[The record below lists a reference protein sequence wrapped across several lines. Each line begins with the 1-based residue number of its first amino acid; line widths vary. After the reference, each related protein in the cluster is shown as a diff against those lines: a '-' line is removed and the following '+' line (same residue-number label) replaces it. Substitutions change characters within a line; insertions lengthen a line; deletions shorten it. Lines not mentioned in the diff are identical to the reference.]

1 MKLPKLL
8 ETPGVHEQKVRELF
22 DGPKLHFEGDAPEF
36 ETPLVLLGFFNRS
49 GSNLLGNY
57 LRNLPGFS
65 GFGEHLNWTVIQ
77 NTCKRKEVASFPD
90 YFRSAQQARARG
102 HSHGYKASWD
112 QLLMLRRFGIDRMYQ
127 GVKLI
132 HIVRGDLVGQAI
144 SLVIARQTAQWTSEQ
159 TGKEGIEPQYDAD
172 QISTAMQACCE
183 AEMRMKLV
191 CEMLGLDRLQVS
203 YEDLVAA
210 PETVMQRIGGF
221 LGHDLSDWQPGEVG
235 IRRQASELNDQ
246 WRARYLDDAAAALQA
261 EAPDHD
267 GQARKPLLGGALF
280 RTR

>member
-8 ETPGVHEQKVRELF
+8 ETSGVHEQKVRELF
-22 DGPKLHFEGDAPEF
+22 DGSRLHFDGGAPEF

-57 LRNLPGFS
+57 LRDLRGFS

-77 NTCKRKEVASFPD
+77 NTCKRKELTSFPD
-90 YFRSAQQARARG
+90 YFRSAQQVRARG
-102 HSHGYKASWD
+102 HNHGYKASWD

-127 GVKLI
+127 GIKLI
-132 HIVRGDLVGQAI
+132 HITRGDLVGQAI
-144 SLVIARQTAQWTSEQ
+144 SLVIAKQTAQWTSEQ
-159 TGKEGIEPQYDAD
+159 TGKEGVEPQYDAG

-191 CEMLGLDRLQVS
+191 SEMLGLDRLQVS
-203 YEDLVAA
+203 YEDLVAT
-210 PETVMQRIGGF
+210 PDRVMQRIGGF
-221 LGHDLSDWQPGEVG
+221 LGHDLSGWQPGEVG

-246 WRARYLDDAAAALQA
+246 WRARYLDDAVAALQA
-261 EAPDHD
+261 EAPDQN
-267 GQARKPLLGGALF
+267 GQVRKPRLISPL
-280 RTR
+280 RRR